1 MEERCAYFSESKA
14 LQEQFE
20 NYEELERQ
28 DGVYSDDTAN
38 VFFNYANAH
47 NMERYSN
54 SNAKGQ
60 HAYER
65 QMNKEELYG
74 HYLDFRA

>member
-1 MEERCAYFSESKA
+1 
-14 LQEQFE
+14 
-20 NYEELERQ
+20 
-28 DGVYSDDTAN
+28 
-38 VFFNYANAH
+38 
-47 NMERYSN
+47 MERYSN